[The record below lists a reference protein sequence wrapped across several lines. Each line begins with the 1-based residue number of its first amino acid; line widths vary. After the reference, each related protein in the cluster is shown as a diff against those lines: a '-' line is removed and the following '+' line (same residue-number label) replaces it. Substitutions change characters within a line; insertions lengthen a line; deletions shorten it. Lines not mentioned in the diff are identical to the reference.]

1 MATTYPITLSLANI
15 RRIRFIPVS
24 AVAGFRSPFTGQRQ
38 VFAHPNQSWRVEL
51 DLAAM
56 NRAEGDAL
64 TAQLLSLNGNYGTF
78 YMGDPLYTTPRGVAT
93 GTPLLNGASQT
104 GNTVIT
110 DGWTI
115 SQTGIVKAGDWLQ
128 IGTGSTRQLVKVTA
142 DANSDLTGNS
152 TIEIWPRI
160 RTAFGDNTA
169 ITTSSPTGVFAMDSA
184 DSAAWEID
192 PDSLIKG
199 ITVTAQEA
207 F

>member
-1 MATTYPITLSLANI
+1 M
-15 RRIRFIPVS
+15 RM
-24 AVAGFRSPFTGQRQ
+24 
-38 VFAHPNQSWRVEL
+38 EL
-51 DLAAM
+51 WP
-56 NRAEGDAL
+56 
-64 TAQLLSLNGNYGTF
+64 S
-78 YMGDPLYTTPRGVAT
+78 
-93 GTPLLNGASQT
+93 S
-104 GNTVIT
+104 
-110 DGWTI
+110 
-115 SQTGIVKAGDWLQ
+115 SVKAGDWLQ

-142 DANSDLTGNS
+142 DANSDGSGNA

-160 RTAFGDNTA
+160 RTAFGNNTA